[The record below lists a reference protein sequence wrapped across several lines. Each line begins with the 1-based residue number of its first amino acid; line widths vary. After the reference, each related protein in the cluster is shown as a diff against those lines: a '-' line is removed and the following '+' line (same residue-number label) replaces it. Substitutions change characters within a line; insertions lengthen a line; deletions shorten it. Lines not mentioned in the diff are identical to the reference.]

1 MQSQRRKFSIRRF
14 LGVLFL
20 GSLTISLWLGHLPLT
35 IWQAGFGEVVT
46 AQAPDAKQLVQQGIS
61 RYQAG
66 DYKGAISPWQTALT
80 FYQNTKSRAN
90 EAIVFENLARAYQQ
104 LGQSEQA
111 ISHWQPAIAYYRKIK
126 DLQQVGRLLTEQAQS
141 YSSLGQPRKAIAIL
155 CGYGAEQGCDTESA
169 LQIARAYKA
178 HALEAAA
185 LGSLGD
191 AYRLRGEYN
200 QAIEHLQASLK
211 LANEIDN
218 PAIRSSALNSLGNAY
233 ISLAKVNDRR
243 ANSAEQIGDSI
254 EAGEFRKQALSY
266 DSKALEYF
274 QNSLNLAR
282 VQKDRPGEV
291 RSLLN
296 SIAPYHRTKASTLA
310 DSAVQQAVVLLE
322 HLPDSRDKVYAA
334 IALANL
340 VQPVPAVDATSFGTR
355 CPKRELE
362 SKVSQLL
369 DNAVLIARRLKDS
382 RSESFAL
389 GELGH
394 VYECHQDLSRALDLT
409 EQAQWAA
416 QQDLNAKDSLY
427 LWEWQAGRIFKAQ
440 HQDLEA
446 IDAYEQAV
454 ATLEDIRSD
463 ILIASRDLQFDFRD
477 TVEPIY
483 RELAALRLE
492 HASPASAKSD
502 EQKKNLGTVL
512 RTIDSLKLAELQNY
526 FGSDCVLTAFNN
538 LESVDLIGAET
549 ATAVFSSIIL
559 KDRTAIV
566 VSFPNGEK
574 SYAWIDVDNE
584 TLRKQINEFRR
595 GLERYRDITY
605 DPTQAQK
612 LYDSIVRPFASDL
625 DSAEIKTLV
634 FIQDGILRSVPMAAL
649 HDGEKFLVEKYAIAT
664 TPTLALTNPKTLN
677 PQELRALAL
686 GLTKDA
692 IVDGQKFPALTNVG
706 SEISQV
712 KTQIPGSKQVLDDNF
727 TRDRLRQEL
736 DETVYPI
743 IHIATHGEFGTVP
756 EDTFLVTGNNGK
768 LTINDLD
775 TVIRSVAPGNDE
787 VELLTLTA
795 CQTAVGDDRAA
806 LGLAG
811 VAVQAGVRSALASL
825 WSIDD
830 AATVT
835 LVTKFYAGWQ
845 DAGVSKAEALRKA
858 QQTLISTEG
867 QYAHPAYWA
876 PFILIGNWL

>member
-1 MQSQRRKFSIRRF
+1 MQSQRRKFSMRRF

-46 AQAPDAKQLVQQGIS
+46 AGTPDAKQLVQQGIS

-155 CGYGAEQGCDTESA
+155 CGYGAEQGCDTTSA

-254 EAGEFRKQALSY
+254 EAGDFRKQALSY

-291 RSLLN
+291 RALLN

-382 RSESFAL
+382 R
-389 GELGH
+389 
-394 VYECHQDLSRALDLT
+394 
-409 EQAQWAA
+409 
-416 QQDLNAKDSLY
+416 
-427 LWEWQAGRIFKAQ
+427 
-440 HQDLEA
+440 
-446 IDAYEQAV
+446 
-454 ATLEDIRSD
+454 
-463 ILIASRDLQFDFRD
+463 
-477 TVEPIY
+477 
-483 RELAALRLE
+483 
-492 HASPASAKSD
+492 
-502 EQKKNLGTVL
+502 
-512 RTIDSLKLAELQNY
+512 
-526 FGSDCVLTAFNN
+526 
-538 LESVDLIGAET
+538 
-549 ATAVFSSIIL
+549 
-559 KDRTAIV
+559 
-566 VSFPNGEK
+566 
-574 SYAWIDVDNE
+574 
-584 TLRKQINEFRR
+584 
-595 GLERYRDITY
+595 
-605 DPTQAQK
+605 
-612 LYDSIVRPFASDL
+612 
-625 DSAEIKTLV
+625 
-634 FIQDGILRSVPMAAL
+634 
-649 HDGEKFLVEKYAIAT
+649 
-664 TPTLALTNPKTLN
+664 
-677 PQELRALAL
+677 
-686 GLTKDA
+686 
-692 IVDGQKFPALTNVG
+692 
-706 SEISQV
+706 
-712 KTQIPGSKQVLDDNF
+712 
-727 TRDRLRQEL
+727 
-736 DETVYPI
+736 
-743 IHIATHGEFGTVP
+743 
-756 EDTFLVTGNNGK
+756 
-768 LTINDLD
+768 
-775 TVIRSVAPGNDE
+775 
-787 VELLTLTA
+787 
-795 CQTAVGDDRAA
+795 
-806 LGLAG
+806 
-811 VAVQAGVRSALASL
+811 
-825 WSIDD
+825 
-830 AATVT
+830 
-835 LVTKFYAGWQ
+835 
-845 DAGVSKAEALRKA
+845 
-858 QQTLISTEG
+858 
-867 QYAHPAYWA
+867 
-876 PFILIGNWL
+876 